1 MNRLERRMTEIQR
14 RSRELI
20 KRKKRNT
27 AILLSS
33 IPMVLCIGIWLWLL
47 PGRPAVQPEGPQAAP
62 ENLQIATTKPPL
74 YGALLEKAPESPE
87 PGSEPA
93 SIATQV
99 CVSYVGT
106 TYMLDAP
113 QTDVL
118 LAYLQELTGPD
129 TGQSAEYSYQV
140 GSSQTVLDQELIS
153 QYKDANICSWTV
165 QAAEYSLQYVLE
177 ADKLWVA
184 GHVYTLTETQKND
197 LLTML
202 QITKEVE
209 KP

>member
-1 MNRLERRMTEIQR
+1 MKELDRRMAEIQR

-33 IPMVLCIGIWLWLL
+33 IPMVLCVGIWLWLQ
-47 PGRPAVQPEGPQAAP
+47 PGRPAVQPENAQTAP
-62 ENLQIATTKPPL
+62 EQLQIATTKPPL
-74 YGALLEKAPESPE
+74 YGALPEKTPESPQPE
-87 PGSEPA
+87 NEPA
-93 SIATQV
+93 KLDVQV

-113 QTDVL
+113 QTDAL
-118 LAYLQELTGPD
+118 LAYLQELIGPD

-140 GSSQTVLDQELIS
+140 GSSQTVLDQELLS
-153 QYKDANICSWTV
+153 QYKDADVCSWTV
-165 QAAEYSLQYVLE
+165 QTAGCTVQYMLE
-177 ADKLWVA
+177 QDKLWMA
-184 GHVYTLTETQKND
+184 DHGYSLTETQKNE
-197 LLTML
+197 LLAML